1 MLDEWP
7 GLELFIEIEAETE
20 GKVREYSEKLG
31 FVYDEGFFGGSSV
44 LYEAFL

>member
-20 GKVREYSEKLG
+20 EKAREYVDRLG
-31 FVYDEGFFGGSSV
+31 FRYEEGFFGGSSV